1 MSKLESEQ
9 VSKLVQC
16 DRLQPSQKYLV
27 ITLVKIHSMSWERW
41 QTRNQ
46 IWTFVYFY
54 QKNYQGLFRKCQR
67 RNVNEHQKLK
77 IHEKLQKLSN
87 EKTVFYPIFNH
98 LYLKTWKFLVLSQT
112 YYQKIKSINFWPNFF
127 FECFWGSKCIKMA
140 FLSIFYHFDPQKY
153 CPIFFD
159 QKLIDFIFWLYVWL
173 ETKQFQ
179 ASTYKGLKMGKKT
192 KYSLFKFWSF
202 SCIFNFWG
210 SFTFLLWH
218 FENKP
223 W

>member
-1 MSKLESEQ
+1 MRARAHWPNVAQTELN
-9 VSKLVQC
+9 VVVVIIQC
-16 DRLQPSQKYLV
+16 DHLQPSQKYLI

-98 LYLKTWKFLVLSQT
+98 LYLQTWKFLVLSQT

-140 FLSIFYHFDPQKY
+140 FLSIFDHFDP
-153 CPIFFD
+153 P
-159 QKLIDFIFWLYVWL
+159 
-173 ETKQFQ
+173 
-179 ASTYKGLKMGKKT
+179 KT
-192 KYSLFKFWSF
+192 PPNFFWSKINRF
-202 SCIFNFWG
+202 Y
-210 SFTFLLWH
+210 FLIVCLAW
-218 FENKP
+218 NKTISSLNI
-223 W
+223 